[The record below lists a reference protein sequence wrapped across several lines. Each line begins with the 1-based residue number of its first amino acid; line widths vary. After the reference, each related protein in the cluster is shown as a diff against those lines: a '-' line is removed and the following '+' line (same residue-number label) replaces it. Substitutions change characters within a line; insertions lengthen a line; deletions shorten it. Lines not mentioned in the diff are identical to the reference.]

1 MSDKVDVKIYGQTY
15 SITGDKTPQ
24 EIEKIAGYVDDR
36 MHLISKVMGRN
47 GTSAIAVLTS
57 INIAEEFFDEKDEME
72 RLKTANEQL
81 ERDTA
86 HYIKLWEDAKK
97 NYKQLRE
104 IMDKMKQDGQK
115 EDKKFKD
122 LKDRCSEFENQI
134 FDLQMENI
142 QLKSQLEKIQRG

>member
-1 MSDKVDVKIYGQTY
+1 MSDKVDVRIYGQTY
-15 SITGDKTPQ
+15 TITGDKSQ
-24 EIEKIAGYVDDR
+24 EEIEKIAGYVDDR

-72 RLKTANEQL
+72 RLRTANEQL

-104 IMDKMKQDGQK
+104 AMDKMKQDGQK
-115 EDKKFKD
+115 EDKRFKE

>member
-15 SITGDKTPQ
+15 TITGDKTQ
-24 EIEKIAGYVDDR
+24 KEIEKIAGYVDDR

-57 INIAEEFFDEKDEME
+57 INIAEEFFDEKDEMD

-97 NYKQLRE
+97 NYKHLRE
-104 IMDKMKQDGQK
+104 AMDNMKLDGQK

-122 LKDRCSEFENQI
+122 LKERCSEFENQI

>member
-15 SITGDKTPQ
+15 TITGDKTQ
-24 EIEKIAGYVDDR
+24 KEIEKIAGYVDDR

-57 INIAEEFFDEKDEME
+57 INIAEEFFDEKDEMD

-81 ERDTA
+81 DTA

-104 IMDKMKQDGQK
+104 AMDKMKLDGQK

-122 LKDRCSEFENQI
+122 LKERCSEFENQI